1 MRTLPALAWMAL
13 IFFLSSQEGV
23 PQPWGLKTFLMPII
37 AHLVLYGIL
46 AILLLLALQ
55 RDGKLT
61 RAVIVSAVVGAAL
74 YGVTDEFHQSFVP
87 GRDASVF
94 DLIVNTIGATVAV
107 VLWIR
112 LRRRLPLVLAR

>member
-1 MRTLPALAWMAL
+1 
-13 IFFLSSQEGV
+13 
-23 PQPWGLKTFLMPII
+23 
-37 AHLVLYGIL
+37 
-46 AILLLLALQ
+46 
-55 RDGKLT
+55 
-61 RAVIVSAVVGAAL
+61 VIVSAVVGAAL